1 MFCKFK
7 YFFPLINLLQPP
19 IINFFIRFLINI
31 VRREPHA
38 AVEAMLNVDEAKK
51 IKKRVKKTQH

>member
-51 IKKRVKKTQH
+51 